1 MKQMPAEPRA
11 LQIYVTADGKRPFQ
25 EWLDSLKDYE
35 AQGRVLAR
43 LERVR
48 LGLTGDSRSVG
59 AGVSELRIDAG
70 PGYRVYFGQEGR
82 SIVILLCGGSKATQ
96 RKDITEARA
105 FLKDY
110 RSRKDAKKRTVR

>member
-1 MKQMPAEPRA
+1 MPGEPKG
-11 LQIYVTADGKRPFQ
+11 LEIYVTPDGKRPFQ
-25 EWLDSLKDYE
+25 EWLASLKDYE

-48 LGLTGDSRSVG
+48 LGLTGDSKSVG

>member
-1 MKQMPAEPRA
+1 MPAEPRA
-11 LQIYVTADGKRPFQ
+11 LQLYVTADGKRPFQ

-59 AGVSELRIDAG
+59 AGVSELRIDVG

-82 SIVILLCGGSKATQ
+82 SIAILLCGGSKATQ
-96 RKDITEARA
+96 RKNITEARA

-110 RSRKDAKKRTVR
+110 RSRKDAKKRTV